1 MSVTDVDV
9 EKSAVTYDEK
19 LSIEDVDDRDLPR
32 KSSSEHTAAV
42 NTSEDVQVIGDHHHP
57 RRPEFEKRGSI
68 PDDVAAA
75 ETAAGVEDNDPNVH
89 IRDGRDTRFLVG
101 WDGPDDPQNPQV
113 GPYLVSRSFSRLGG
127 GGRGFES
134 QGRGRCFL
142 GGVDS
147 SPPSLFHT
155 SGATSTMT
163 RLSPTRN
170 EESHSYFVR
179 SWFSCNR
186 TGPA

>member
-9 EKSAVTYDEK
+9 EKSAITYDEK

-42 NTSEDVQVIGDHHHP
+42 NTSEDVEVIGDHHHP

-75 ETAAGVEDNDPNVH
+75 EIAAGVEDNDPNVH

-113 GPYLVSRSFSRLGG
+113 GPRISLFFGF
-127 GGRGFES
+127 GRGWS
-134 QGRGRCFL
+134 RVR
-142 GGVDS
+142 V
-147 SPPSLFHT
+147 PR
-155 SGATSTMT
+155 T
-163 RLSPTRN
+163 RTVFPWRRR
-170 EESHSYFVR
+170 F
-179 SWFSCNR
+179 
-186 TGPA
+186 